1 MVQGHSISSHV
12 CPTCNNA
19 KEVCRF
25 VPQSRFTKLVLC
37 INFCWALLK
46 TSLFRGLL
54 ETSLFR
60 GLLETSWINILD
72 LTAPASIEG
81 WCKDLFFSF
90 FSWAVILL
98 LQREWEEL
106 LPKLLPS
113 ATWTRELCGI
123 VWEWQLRI
131 SPLWRTLHEQE
142 NCVELFGNGNSESH
156 HCGEL
161 YMNKRIVWDCL
172 GMATQ
177 NPITVENLQ
186 QRLLQQRFT
195 HNLCCRSGP
204 FYDLFFG
211 PELL

>member
-1 MVQGHSISSHV
+1 MVLGHSMSSHV
-12 CPTCNNA
+12 CPSCNNA

-25 VPQSRFTKLVLC
+25 VPQSRFTKVGPC

-46 TSLFRGLL
+46 TRLSW
-54 ETSLFR
+54 

-72 LTAPASIEG
+72 LTAPASIDG
-81 WCKDLFFSF
+81 WCEDLFFSF

-131 SPLWRTLHEQE
+131 SQLWRTVHELE
-142 NCVELFGNGNSESH
+142 NCVGLFGNGNSKSH
-156 HCGEL
+156 HCGEP
-161 YMNKRIVWDCL
+161 
-172 GMATQ
+172 ATKT
-177 NPITVENLQ
+177 PAAKI
-186 QRLLQQRFT
+186 
-195 HNLCCRSGP
+195 HP
-204 FYDLFFG
+204 
-211 PELL
+211 